1 MAHWRARRMGRVVG
15 RGGGVWG
22 GEREGEEGGMA
33 PAKFWEWKASF
44 QCCGGCSLRRA

>member
-1 MAHWRARRMGRVVG
+1 MAHWRARMGRVEG
-15 RGGGVWG
+15 RGGWVGGGKWG
-22 GEREGEEGGMA
+22 EGEERGTA